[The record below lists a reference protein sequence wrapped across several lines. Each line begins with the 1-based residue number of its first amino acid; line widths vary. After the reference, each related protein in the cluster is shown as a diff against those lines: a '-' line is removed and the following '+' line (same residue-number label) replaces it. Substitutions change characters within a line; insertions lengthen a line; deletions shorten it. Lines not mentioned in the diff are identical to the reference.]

1 MSAGSVSLESALRTC
16 KVDTAWASRVE
27 SDRFFNPN
35 HMVCPI
41 WNGMDTTGRSV
52 CQDSFYTKR
61 GGCNSATDRVDVEN
75 NVSRP
80 QYMEYLTLSA
90 NGIAGNIYGSNEHS
104 HESINRR
111 AQLDGVNNITGN
123 FGLQYGSTIQSRCGY
138 DAYNKHDNHHN
149 HTRGGVY
156 NSSVHSHPKG
166 GVYNSSVHSH
176 PKGGV
181 YNSSVHSHQK
191 GGVYNSSDHA
201 HTHQNGRQTH
211 AGGVYNSSAYTRSQS
226 GF

>member
-1 MSAGSVSLESALRTC
+1 
-16 KVDTAWASRVE
+16 
-27 SDRFFNPN
+27 
-35 HMVCPI
+35 
-41 WNGMDTTGRSV
+41 MDTTGRSV

-90 NGIAGNIYGSNEHS
+90 NGIAGNIYGNNEHS
-104 HESINRR
+104 QESINRR

-138 DAYNKHDNHHN
+138 DAYNKHDNHHG
-149 HTRGGVY
+149 RGGVY

-181 YNSSVHSHQK
+181 YNSS
-191 GGVYNSSDHA
+191 DHA
-201 HTHQNGRQTH
+201 HVHQNGRQTH